1 MLYVKDILLQLLF
14 ALTPF
19 VLYTIY
25 YRDKAENYSK
35 QFITITCM
43 ICLFMSMTFP
53 ASVQKGI
60 IFDVRYV
67 IMFFG
72 MVYGGIT
79 TGVVLLVEFLIYRLL
94 IGGQGIFS
102 AVIILSITFSLS
114 ALLSILYRRCS
125 EYRKLVT
132 FIAGISFSL
141 IPIGT
146 MLATEYH
153 YTIQNLNFNIL
164 VMPVQNSL
172 GIWILISLFNKAV
185 SDKELYLRYLQS
197 EKSETIAHV
206 AASLAH
212 EVRNPLTAVM
222 GFLKLLKDDSITKEK
237 SQKYIDICLE
247 EIKRTEVIL
256 SEYLSI
262 AKPNHS
268 MVEKIELVQQIYAI
282 IDIITPYAN
291 MNNVTLEIQH
301 LEDQLYVSANPTEI
315 KQLFINFIKNAIEA
329 CAVLPSGNV
338 NICIERQ
345 SKFAKIA
352 IIDNGVGMSIE
363 QMDRLGS
370 IYFSTKSKGTGLGL
384 TLSYQLIRSM
394 NGDVTVRSKSGEGTQ
409 FILTLPLFD

>member
-1 MLYVKDILLQLLF
+1 
-14 ALTPF
+14 
-19 VLYTIY
+19 
-25 YRDKAENYSK
+25 
-35 QFITITCM
+35 
-43 ICLFMSMTFP
+43 MTFP
-53 ASVQKGI
+53 ASIQDGI
-60 IFDVRYV
+60 IFDIRYV

-79 TGVVLLVEFLIYRLL
+79 TGVFLIVEFLVYRLL
-94 IGGQGIFS
+94 IGGQGLFS
-102 AVIILSITFSLS
+102 AIIILSITFSLS
-114 ALLSILYRRCS
+114 ALLSNLYRRRS
-125 EYRKLVT
+125 EYRKLIT
-132 FIAGISFSL
+132 LIAGICFSI

-146 MLATEYH
+146 MFATEYQ
-153 YTIQNLNFNIL
+153 YTIQHLKFNIL
-164 VMPVQNSL
+164 VMPVQNFL

-222 GFLKLLKDDSITKEK
+222 GFLKLLKDDSITREK
-237 SQKYIDICLE
+237 SQKYIEICLE

-268 MVEKIELVQQIYAI
+268 IVEKIELVQQICSI
-282 IDIITPYAN
+282 VDIITPYAN
-291 MNNVTLEIQH
+291 MNNVTLEMH
-301 LEDQLYVSANPTEI
+301 PLEDKLYVSANPTEI

-329 CAVLPSGNV
+329 CTVHSSGIV
-338 NICIERQ
+338 SIRIERQ
-345 SKFAKIA
+345 SQFAKI
-352 IIDNGVGMSIE
+352 IIMDNGVGMSSE

-394 NGDVTVRSKSGEGTQ
+394 NGDVNVRSKSGEGTE
-409 FILTLPLFD
+409 FILSIPLTD

>member
-25 YRDKAENYSK
+25 YRDKAVNYSK

-53 ASVQKGI
+53 ASIQDGI
-60 IFDVRYV
+60 IFDIRYV

-79 TGVVLLVEFLIYRLL
+79 TGVFLIVEFLVYRLL
-94 IGGQGIFS
+94 IGGQGLYS
-102 AVIILSITFSLS
+102 AIIILSITFSIS
-114 ALLSILYRRCS
+114 ALLSNLYRRRS
-125 EYRKLVT
+125 EYRKLIT
-132 FIAGISFSL
+132 LIAGICFSI

-146 MLATEYH
+146 MFATEYQ
-153 YTIQNLNFNIL
+153 YTIQHLKFNIL
-164 VMPVQNSL
+164 VMPVQNFL

-222 GFLKLLKDDSITKEK
+222 GFLKLLKDDSITREK
-237 SQKYIDICLE
+237 SQRYIEICLE

-268 MVEKIELVQQIYAI
+268 MVEKIELVQQIYSI
-282 IDIITPYAN
+282 VDIITPYAN
-291 MNNVTLEIQH
+291 MNNVTLEMH
-301 LEDQLYVSANPTEI
+301 PLEDKLYVSANPTEI

-329 CAVLPSGNV
+329 CTVHSTGIV
-338 NICIERQ
+338 SIRIERQ
-345 SKFAKIA
+345 SQFAKII
-352 IIDNGVGMSIE
+352 IIDNGVGMSSE

-394 NGDVTVRSKSGEGTQ
+394 NGDVNVRSKSGEGTE
-409 FILTLPLFD
+409 FILSIPLTD

>member
-1 MLYVKDILLQLLF
+1 MLYIKDILLQLLF

-25 YRDKAENYSK
+25 YRDKAVNYSK

-53 ASVQKGI
+53 ASVQDGM
-60 IFDVRYV
+60 IFDIRYV

-72 MVYGGIT
+72 MVYGGMT
-79 TGVVLLVEFLIYRLL
+79 TGVFILIEFLTYRLL

-102 AVIILSITFSLS
+102 AIIILSITFTLS
-114 ALLSILYRRCS
+114 ALLSIQYRRRS
-125 EYRKLVT
+125 EYRKLIT
-132 FIAGISFSL
+132 FISGISFSI

-146 MLATEYH
+146 MFTTEH
-153 YTIQNLNFNIL
+153 QYTIQHLKFNIL
-164 VMPVQNSL
+164 VMPVQNFL
-172 GIWILISLFNKAV
+172 GIWILLSLFNKAV

-222 GFLKLLKDDSITKEK
+222 GFLKLLNDDSISREK
-237 SQKYIDICLE
+237 TRKYIEICVE

-262 AKPNHS
+262 AKPNNS
-268 MVEKIELVQQIYAI
+268 IVEKVELVQQIYSI
-282 IDIITPYAN
+282 VEIMRPYAN
-291 MNNVTLEIQH
+291 MNNVTLEIQNQE
-301 LEDQLYVSANPTEI
+301 LELYISANPNEL

-329 CAVLPSGNV
+329 CSLLTTGNV
-338 NICIERQ
+338 NIRIERQ
-345 SKFAKIA
+345 SLYVKIT
-352 IIDNGVGMSIE
+352 INDNGVGMSSE
-363 QMDRLGS
+363 QMERLGS
-370 IYFSTKSKGTGLGL
+370 IYFSTKNKGTGLGL

-394 NGDVTVRSKSGEGTQ
+394 NGDVTVRSTSGKGTE
-409 FILTLPLFD
+409 FILSIPLTN

>member
-1 MLYVKDILLQLLF
+1 
-14 ALTPF
+14 
-19 VLYTIY
+19 
-25 YRDKAENYSK
+25 
-35 QFITITCM
+35 
-43 ICLFMSMTFP
+43 
-53 ASVQKGI
+53 
-60 IFDVRYV
+60 
-67 IMFFG
+67 
-72 MVYGGIT
+72 
-79 TGVVLLVEFLIYRLL
+79 
-94 IGGQGIFS
+94 
-102 AVIILSITFSLS
+102 
-114 ALLSILYRRCS
+114 
-125 EYRKLVT
+125 
-132 FIAGISFSL
+132 
-141 IPIGT
+141 
-146 MLATEYH
+146 
-153 YTIQNLNFNIL
+153 
-164 VMPVQNSL
+164 
-172 GIWILISLFNKAV
+172 
-185 SDKELYLRYLQS
+185 
-197 EKSETIAHV
+197 
-206 AASLAH
+206 
-212 EVRNPLTAVM
+212 
-222 GFLKLLKDDSITKEK
+222 
-237 SQKYIDICLE
+237 
-247 EIKRTEVIL
+247 
-256 SEYLSI
+256 
-262 AKPNHS
+262 